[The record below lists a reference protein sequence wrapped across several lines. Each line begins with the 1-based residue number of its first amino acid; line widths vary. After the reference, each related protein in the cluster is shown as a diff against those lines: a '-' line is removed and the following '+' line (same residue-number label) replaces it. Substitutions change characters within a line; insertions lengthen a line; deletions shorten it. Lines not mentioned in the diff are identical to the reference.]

1 MARFPWT
8 RSLAL
13 MSALALTACGDDTKT
28 NPSGGSGDDDDT
40 ADTATDTAGSGTGTD
55 SGTGGGG
62 NDTGSGSGNDT
73 GAGTDTDTGGSSAVL
88 MLDNPGDLLTFY
100 DGSATQQIEL
110 ADASGESNAD
120 QDFYLVLVNTAE
132 SDIGYRL
139 RTRLGEAPAPPP
151 SARPRPLTRPHARPA
166 PFRRA
171 NPGAPPPLDQA
182 DVGRMRDEFLVRSNL
197 MDSGEYA
204 IVNATLQA
212 LGDNVSIWV
221 DDDVAIDIDIGCDG
235 DVDIPHPYD
244 AYGFDNCDLV
254 NVADILDTNVIPNVR
269 ELYGEE
275 SDVDGDGRVAIVITP
290 VLNAITLTSSEES
303 DHSKIL
309 ASFAEPGVDLQAF
322 DARLNPGS
330 DEAEVIYVFAP
341 DPYGFFNPNTGPT
354 VEDFISYRLAG
365 EAARAFTSLVAYNKK
380 VILNE
385 SSPEEDW
392 VIDVLGT
399 FAADYCGFGATFYPE
414 AWTYLDAPNLYPLM
428 AEATGAMASLER
440 GAQYLFGRWIFDQAV
455 HEGVLGEDLLR
466 DVLDRTETGQ
476 EAFEGA
482 TEDMLGMGLAELTVR
497 WHLALLTAGR
507 TTAQGN
513 PLLDTSTFAPYAAT
527 YRLEAPPIA
536 PRGFYGANG
545 YQIGFDPAG
554 LNEAW
559 SGGTTNVPSL
569 LGAYNVRTG
578 NTDAVTYT
586 PGFEFNGYVAKN
598 HGVHVVRLVDLAYDL
613 TRLELQASGEGLVGA
628 VLRAPDPVSP
638 DWAVEN
644 IFSATEVN
652 AVALPALPD
661 DGRPIYGL
669 GRISDPGTTYI
680 PGGTPEEG
688 TVHDT
693 DRWTLDLRDR
703 PVGSLVHVAA
713 WLERHHVD
721 SSGTLGPQDPW
732 IAIVPSELVPRPTVQ
747 GTSSA
752 SCPEGDTFQFPTS
765 VLEHLYTQVFLS
777 NVLYPERDE
786 STVDNFDACGEPATA
801 DTGDTGPTLPACAE
815 DWDRDTVPNSLEPTP
830 TNVRDQLRVMECT
843 LNGGTAPDT
852 SVIQRRNFDMDE
864 LDNDEEASFDLLANA
879 GGTTDL
885 RSEDGYVSLTL
896 TGGRSWTILV
906 GASAGTGPYEL
917 TVKEIAR

>member
-1 MARFPWT
+1 MARFSWT
-8 RSLAL
+8 RSLTL
-13 MSALALTACGDDTKT
+13 LSTLALVACGDDTKT
-28 NPSGGSGDDDDT
+28 NTP
-40 ADTATDTAGSGTGTD
+40 
-55 SGTGGGG
+55 GGGG
-62 NDTGSGSGNDT
+62 NDEDTADTGTGSGSGTDT
-73 GAGTDTDTGGSSAVL
+73 GTDTASGGGGTDTGGTDTGTGGGTGTGTSPSVL
-88 MLDNPGDLLTFY
+88 MLDNPGDVLTFY
-100 DGSATQQIEL
+100 DGAMSQQLEL

-120 QDFYLVLVNTAE
+120 QDVYLVLVNTGD
-132 SDIGYRL
+132 SDVGYRL
-139 RTRLGEAPAPPP
+139 RTRPGEAPAPPP
-151 SARPRPLTRPHARPA
+151 AARPRPVARPA
-166 PFRRA
+166 GPHAAHPSYRRA
-171 NPGAPPPLDQA
+171 NPGAPPPLSQA
-182 DVGRMRDEFLVRSNL
+182 DVGRMRDEFLVRSSL
-197 MDSGEYA
+197 LDSGEYA

-221 DDDVAIDIDIGCDG
+221 DDDVPIDVDLGCDG

-269 ELYGEE
+269 DLYGVE
-275 SDVDGDGRVAIVITP
+275 SDVDGDGRIAIVITP
-290 VLNAITLTSSEES
+290 VLNAITLTSTEES
-303 DHSKIL
+303 DHSKVL
-309 ASFAEPGVDLQAF
+309 ASFAEPGVDLQPF

-392 VIDVLGT
+392 VVDVLGT

-428 AEATGAMASLER
+428 AEATGSLSSLER
-440 GAQYLFGRWIFDQAV
+440 GAQYLFGRWLFDQAV
-455 HEGVLGEDLLR
+455 HDGVLGEDVLR
-466 DVLDRTETGQ
+466 DVLDRTETGL

-482 TEDMLGMGLAELTVR
+482 TEDMLGMGFAELTVR

-507 TTAQGN
+507 TNAQGN
-513 PLLDTSTFAPYAAT
+513 PLLDTSAFAPYART
-527 YRLEAPPIA
+527 YRVEAPPIA

-545 YQIGFDPAG
+545 YQVGFDPAG
-554 LNEAW
+554 VNEAW
-559 SGGTTNVPSL
+559 SGGTTNVPVH
-569 LGAYNVRTG
+569 LGAYDVRTG
-578 NTDAVTYT
+578 NTDFVTYT

-598 HGVHVVRLVDLAYDL
+598 LGVHVVRLVDLAYDL

-628 VLRAPDPVSP
+628 ILRAPDPVTP

-644 IFSATEVN
+644 VFSATEVN

-661 DGRPIYGL
+661 DGTPIYGL
-669 GRISDPGTTYI
+669 GRISESGTTYAVD
-680 PGGTPEEG
+680 PDGVTTEEE
-688 TVHDT
+688 VYDT

-703 PVGSLVHVAA
+703 PVGSVVNVAA

-721 SSGTLGPQDPW
+721 TGGSLGPQDPW
-732 IAIVPSELVPRPTVQ
+732 IAIVPSGLVPQPTVQ

-752 SCPEGDTFQFPTS
+752 SCPDGFAFQFPTT
-765 VLEHLYTQVFLS
+765 VLEHLYAQVYLS
-777 NVLYPERDE
+777 KTLHTANATD
-786 STVDNFDACGEPATA
+786 TFDPCGEPPTVA
-801 DTGDTGPTLPACAE
+801 GDAAPEASTCDV
-815 DWDRDTVPNSLEPTP
+815 DWDRDSVLDADEPTP
-830 TNVRDQLRVMECT
+830 RSVFEQLRTMECT
-843 LNGGTAPDT
+843 LQGPT
-852 SVIQRRNFDMDE
+852 SPRVSAIQTRNFDIDE
-864 LDNDEEASFDLLANA
+864 LDGDEEASFDLSANA

-885 RSEDGYVSLTL
+885 RSEDGYVRLTL

-906 GASAGTGPYEL
+906 GASTGTGPYEL
-917 TVKEIAR
+917 TVKEIPN